1 MNQAEQIKLW
11 ARELRAIAQTGFE
24 YGRDKFDKERYS
36 QLLNVS
42 SEMLSKVSDLSFD
55 EVNAMLPVESG
66 YATPKV
72 AVRGLVIRD
81 EKILMV
87 QEIADDCWSL
97 PGGWCDTGL
106 SPSENI
112 QKEIEEESG
121 LNTNVTR
128 LLCVFDQAKYN
139 KSITMQH
146 IYVHYFLCE
155 IESGELRNSIET
167 KNVDFFNIDE
177 LPELSTERVT
187 QHQLKKAFSVAK
199 TGDVYF
205 D

>member
-1 MNQAEQIKLW
+1 MNQVEQIKLW
-11 ARELRAIAQTGFE
+11 ARELRAISQTGFE
-24 YGRDKFDKERYS
+24 YGRDEFDKERYS
-36 QLLNVS
+36 QLLGVS
-42 SEMLSKVSDLSFD
+42 NEMLSQISNFSSA
-55 EVNAMLPVESG
+55 EVNSLLPVESG

-81 EKILMV
+81 SKVLMV

-97 PGGWCDTGL
+97 PGGWCDIGL

-167 KNVDFFNIDE
+167 KSVDFFNVDE
-177 LPELSTERVT
+177 LPKLSTERVT
-187 QHQLKKAFSVAK
+187 KHQLKKAFSMAK
-199 TGDVYF
+199 TEDIYF

>member
-1 MNQAEQIKLW
+1 MNQVEQIKLW
-11 ARELRAIAQTGFE
+11 ARELRAISQTGFE
-24 YGRDKFDKERYS
+24 YGRDEFDKERYS
-36 QLLNVS
+36 QLLGVS
-42 SEMLSKVSDLSFD
+42 NEMLSQISNFSSA
-55 EVNAMLPVESG
+55 EVNSLLPVESG

-81 EKILMV
+81 GKVLMV

-97 PGGWCDTGL
+97 QGGWCDIGL

-112 QKEIEEESG
+112 QKEIGEESG

-167 KNVDFFNIDE
+167 KSVDFFNVDE
-177 LPELSTERVT
+177 LPKLSTERVT
-187 QHQLKKAFSVAK
+187 KHQLKKAFSMAK
-199 TGDVYF
+199 TEDIYF